1 MTNTA
6 DLNVATPHHPRRRA
20 LRGAG
25 AVLGGFFAV
34 FALSTVT
41 DIVLH
46 ATGVFPPWGQA
57 MSDGLFLLATAY
69 RVVYTVAG
77 GYITARLAPER
88 PMAHVLVLGGIG
100 LAVSLV
106 AVVLTWDLGPEFG
119 PRWYPLALVVTSLPS
134 VWAGGKLFDV
144 RAHAGTAPGMP
155 AA

>member
-6 DLNVATPHHPRRRA
+6 DLNVAPPQHPGRRA
-20 LRGAG
+20 LRSAG

-41 DIVLH
+41 DVVLH

-69 RVVYTVAG
+69 RAVYTVAG

-88 PMAHVLVLGGIG
+88 PMAHVLVLGAIG

-106 AVVLTWDLGPEFG
+106 AAVLTWDFGPEFG
-119 PRWYPLALVVTSLPS
+119 PHWYPLALVATSLPC
-134 VWAGGKLFDV
+134 VWAGGKLFEQQT
-144 RAHAGTAPGMP
+144 H
-155 AA
+155 